1 MKTVYKYELQLT
13 DYQRI
18 TVPCAG
24 LSDILQVGLDP
35 KGQLCIWCLV
45 QTHATLTETY
55 DIFIVGT
62 GNPVPNEAKIH
73 LGSVV
78 QGPFVWH
85 VFTGA

>member
-13 DYQRI
+13 DHQRI
-18 TVPCAG
+18 TVSCAG
-24 LSDILQVGLDP
+24 LSDPIYAGLDP
-35 KGQLCIWCLV
+35 NGKLCIWCLV

-55 DIFIVGT
+55 DIYIVGT
-62 GNPVPNEAKIH
+62 GNPIPIEAKIH

-78 QGPFVWH
+78 QGQFVWH